1 VLLDILDD
9 VFLLHLPLEP
19 SESALNG
26 FALLNLDFSHPL
38 QHPLTGFFLG
48 SAIALLFNCPPST
61 HANGDEGLLKKAQ
74 RATLSWAGADSRA
87 HYLAASTKYSGFS
100 EPE

>member
-1 VLLDILDD
+1 MLLDILDD

-38 QHPLTGFFLG
+38 PHPPYSGCFRKRH
-48 SAIALLFNCPPST
+48 ALL
-61 HANGDEGLLKKAQ
+61 L
-74 RATLSWAGADSRA
+74 
-87 HYLAASTKYSGFS
+87 
-100 EPE
+100 